1 MNVDAGALAQPLQA
15 SFQTFHLELHRVD
28 VDIGDQHAGRVA
40 VLMEF
45 SIVDLQAHVTQQLPM
60 SGISFNWL
68 PIPIVF
74 GSFEKEA
81 SRIMALIRRPLTT
94 M

>member
-1 MNVDAGALAQPLQA
+1 MNVDPGALAQPLQA

-40 VLMEF
+40 VFMEF
-45 SIVDLQAHVTQQLPM
+45 SIVDLQAHVTQQFPM

-68 PIPIVF
+68 AAIKLL
-74 GSFEKEA
+74 S
-81 SRIMALIRRPLTT
+81 
-94 M
+94 